1 MSDTTALSTPKSK
14 FFRVAVEGATAS
26 DGRTIER
33 NWLLDIAASYN
44 PATFGARVNMEHIKG
59 FSAEGPF
66 IAYGDVLAV
75 KTEEVEIELAGK
87 TEKRLALFAQIDP
100 TDQLIKFNKARQ
112 KIYTS
117 IEVEPN
123 FAGTG
128 KCYLMGLA
136 VTDNPASLGT
146 EALKFTAKADS
157 EFAKELKATL
167 DGRKQH
173 ATSLF
178 SALIDTTIEF
188 ETAPNAATESALDKV
203 LAKFSALLDGKKPE
217 PTPPQQPQT
226 PPADPSAA
234 VVQGFTALVGDMAA
248 AMKADRE
255 AMATQHRADMARLQS
270 EFAGL
275 KATIERTP
283 SDDYTRRPDATGN
296 NNEQVDF

>member
-1 MSDTTALSTPKSK
+1 MSDTTATPKSK
-14 FFRVAVEGATAS
+14 WFRVAVEGATAS

-33 NWLLDIAASYN
+33 NWLLEIAASYD

-75 KTEEVEIELAGK
+75 RTEEVTLKIDDK
-87 TEKRLALFAQIDP
+87 DQTRLALYAQVDP
-100 TDQLIKFNKARQ
+100 TDQLVKFNRARQ

-117 IEVEPN
+117 IEIEPN

-146 EALKFTAKADS
+146 EALKFTAKADNT
-157 EFAKELKATL
+157 FAQQLKAAL
-167 DGRKQH
+167 DARKQH

-178 SALIDTTIEF
+178 SALIETTIEF
-188 ETAPNAATESALDKV
+188 ETAPPADAESAFDKV
-203 LAKFSALLDGKKPE
+203 LAKFTAMIEGKKPE
-217 PTPPQQPQT
+217 QPAPQQPQT
-226 PPADPSAA
+226 PPADPNAA
-234 VVQGFTALVGDMAA
+234 MMQGFTALFADMAA

-255 AMATQHRADMARLQS
+255 ALAAQHRADMTRLQS
-270 EFAGL
+270 EFAGM
-275 KATIERTP
+275 KATIETTP
-283 SDDYTRRPDATGN
+283 SPGFSQRPPATGS
-296 NNEQVDF
+296 ETGSQLADC

>member
-1 MSDTTALSTPKSK
+1 MSDTTATPKSK
-14 FFRVAVEGATAS
+14 WFRVAVEGATAS

-33 NWLLDIAASYN
+33 NWLLEIAASYN
-44 PATFGARVNMEHIKG
+44 PETFGARVNMEHIKG

-75 KTEEVEIELAGK
+75 RTEEIEIELAGK
-87 TEKRLALFAQIDP
+87 TEKRLALYAQVDP
-100 TDQLIKFNKARQ
+100 TDQLIKFNRARQ

-117 IEVEPN
+117 IEIEPN

-157 EFAKELKATL
+157 DFAKQLKAAL
-167 DGRKQH
+167 DARKQH

-178 SALIDTTIEF
+178 SALIETTIEF
-188 ETAPNAATESALDKV
+188 EAAPNASTESALDKV
-203 LAKFSALLDGKKPE
+203 LAKFSALLDGKKAE

-226 PPADPSAA
+226 PPADPNAA
-234 VVQGFTALVGDMAA
+234 MMQGFTALFTDMAA

-255 AMATQHRADMARLQS
+255 ALAAQHRADMTRLQS
-270 EFAGL
+270 EFAGM
-275 KATIERTP
+275 KATIENTP
-283 SDDYTRRPDATGN
+283 SDTYTRRPDATGS
-296 NNEQVDF
+296 ETGSQLADC